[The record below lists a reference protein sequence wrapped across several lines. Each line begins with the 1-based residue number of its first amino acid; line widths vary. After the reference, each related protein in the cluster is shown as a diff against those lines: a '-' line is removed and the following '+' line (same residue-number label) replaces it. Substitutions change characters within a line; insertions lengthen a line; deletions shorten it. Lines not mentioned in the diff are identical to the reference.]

1 MTLKIKVM
9 ANVSYLLNDPRLKI
23 TISIN
28 SLLQQKSNH
37 DNFSVSLVSIHMTIW
52 DSQTYETRVTYVM
65 RNFKDNHLV
74 TKKSVFYS
82 TKI

>member
-9 ANVSYLLNDPRLKI
+9 ANVSYLLNDPRPKI

-65 RNFKDNHLV
+65 RILK
-74 TKKSVFYS
+74 T
-82 TKI
+82 II